1 MHRKRLITLGLLV
14 VLAGLIMLFPARVAY
29 RWFAPEPFV
38 ASGISGTIWS
48 GKASE
53 ATANGFYLRDLN
65 WTFRPLKLFTGKV
78 AYSVESKFAS
88 GFMQGQLGLGFGGSV
103 YATGLRAALPLE
115 AIQSI
120 PAIAGSRGML
130 TLDFEQ
136 LKISDGLPVI
146 ADGYVELADLMNP
159 LLHREPIGGF
169 RADFFSQDPGIS
181 ASIEDTTAVID
192 LAGSLQ
198 LAADGSYQ
206 FLAQLGARESTP
218 QSVRDQLRF
227 LGPAND
233 RGQHELRLE
242 GKL

>member
-14 VLAGLIMLFPARVAY
+14 VLAGLIALFPARVAY
-29 RWFAPEPFV
+29 RWFAPEQFIV
-38 ASGISGTIWS
+38 SGISGTVWS
-48 GKASE
+48 GRASE
-53 ATANGFYLRDLN
+53 ASANGFYLRDLN

-88 GFMQGQLGLGFGGSV
+88 GFMQGQLGLGFGG
-103 YATGLRAALPLE
+103 
-115 AIQSI
+115 
-120 PAIAGSRGML
+120 
-130 TLDFEQ
+130 
-136 LKISDGLPVI
+136 
-146 ADGYVELADLMNP
+146 ELADLMNP
-159 LLHREPIGGF
+159 LLNREPIGGF

-206 FLAQLGARESTP
+206 FLAQLGAKESTP
-218 QSVRDQLRF
+218 PSVRDQLRF
-227 LGPAND
+227 LGPANE